1 MSQSCFSLGFLS
13 QNYFWEFSTFCG
25 YKGIYSK
32 VCEKCEKSFFWK
44 IGRSGIHLSL
54 GQVASSNREIT
65 DWPNC
70 PFLSSSAPAV
80 VTLQLPACFTCV
92 AFWQVIS
99 HEPLAILVARMLL
112 NVHTFEIFTLSHT
125 QSLHDSH
132 LNIKYLI
139 AELQANL
146 AQNKANTWL
155 NKFNLTRG
163 NYNSSQSSKKNE
175 D

>member
-13 QNYFWEFSTFCG
+13 QNSFWEFSTFCG

-44 IGRSGIHLSL
+44 IGRSGIHSSL

-99 HEPLAILVARMLL
+99 HEPLASSSHENALECTYTWNLY
-112 NVHTFEIFTLSHT
+112 TFSHT
-125 QSLHDSH
+125 ILTWFPP
-132 LNIKYLI
+132 KYRVSNCWI
-139 AELQANL
+139 
-146 AQNKANTWL
+146 TS
-155 NKFNLTRG
+155 KFDT
-163 NYNSSQSSKKNE
+163 E
-175 D
+175 